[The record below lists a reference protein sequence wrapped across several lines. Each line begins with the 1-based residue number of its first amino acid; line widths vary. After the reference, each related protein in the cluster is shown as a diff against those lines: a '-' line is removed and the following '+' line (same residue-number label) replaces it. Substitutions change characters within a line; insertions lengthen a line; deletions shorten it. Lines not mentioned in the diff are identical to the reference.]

1 MPSRVHWV
9 YMATPGQPRFD
20 SNARSFFQ
28 DSLRRKAAETLSA
41 VAYDRLVWRIDRLPM
56 NFRKAIPELQ
66 EIATEQGY
74 PFIKKLRKFRLPKRL
89 RKTKNPIYS
98 WKNA

>member
-1 MPSRVHWV
+1 MPSRIHWV
-9 YMATPGQPRFD
+9 YMATPGSPRFD
-20 SNARSFFQ
+20 ANARAYFQ
-28 DSLRRKAAETLSA
+28 ESVRRKAMETLPA
-41 VAYDRLVWRIDRLPM
+41 LAYDRLTRRLDRLSM
-56 NFRKAIPELQ
+56 NFRKALPELL

-74 PFIKKLRKFRLPKRL
+74 TFTKKLRKFRLPKRL